1 MASMNPVNIK
11 AGLIKVKESQHGLG
25 DAAADTLHMRNLQ
38 WLCRTNSSVFALTSP
53 DQRNFPPA
61 PPSTGMNLWLL

>member
-25 DAAADTLHMRNLQ
+25 DAAADNLHMRIYNGSAERIQ
-38 WLCRTNSSVFALTSP
+38 AYSP
-53 DQRNFPPA
+53 
-61 PPSTGMNLWLL
+61 